1 MYNIVFWDQFCQ
13 VIPHCW
19 VNFKEKTFTCP
30 ASKCN
35 VTNAIKKKIN
45 PGNDWKVYN
54 YHKILGPYDSY
65 DKAREA
71 EVMY

>member
-13 VIPHCW
+13 VVPHCW

-35 VTNAIKKKIN
+35 VTNGIKKKIN

-54 YHKILGPYDSY
+54 YTATQKKNFFGPG
-65 DKAREA
+65 
-71 EVMY
+71 V